1 MKLLPVVLIP
11 NINQKILKKP
21 FYEYTLNDAYKLI
34 MKFLLLQIKKKRF
47 LISKKK
53 S

>member
-21 FYEYTLNDAYKLI
+21 FYEYVVNDALKVNKEI
-34 MKFLLLQIKKKRF
+34 LLLQIKKNKF
-47 LISKKK
+47 
-53 S
+53 